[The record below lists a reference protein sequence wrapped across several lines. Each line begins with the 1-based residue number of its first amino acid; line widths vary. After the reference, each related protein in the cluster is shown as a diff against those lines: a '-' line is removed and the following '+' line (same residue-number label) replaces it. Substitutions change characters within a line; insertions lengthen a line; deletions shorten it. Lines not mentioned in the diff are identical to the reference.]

1 MNPIFRCKTNYTCD
15 KDSLKS
21 PEQCLL
27 EIFQEFPKIL
37 DDISQILH
45 IYRCITDNINCVCS
59 EVSTIN
65 KIISVVNPQLILKED
80 DIKHKNRKNAKSC
93 LCTGAEYD
101 NILFCQIH
109 RKPIPDCD
117 SKEIINRYT
126 TWETEYQPRMALQEF
141 LYKQYS
147 KTQRP
152 LSEEKDKEMME
163 IRLKAWVNAHASDIV
178 KRTIQ
183 QHNFMGDNKY
193 MTSIRLSGTS
203 MSGFE
208 FEMPYQQAQ
217 KSSREEIC
225 ELLRQKLAEKIKG
238 LEKLEKEIKEAKLHI
253 HSASEEVIYVC
264 CGCEIRS

>member
-27 EIFQEFPKIL
+27 EIFQEFPAVL
-37 DDISQILH
+37 NNTNQILY
-45 IYRCITDNINCVCS
+45 IYNHLTNKDCVCN

-65 KIISVVNPQLILKED
+65 KIISLVNPQLILKED
-80 DIKHKNRKNAKSC
+80 DIKNENRENAKSC
-93 LCTGAEYD
+93 LCSSSEYD
-101 NILFCQIH
+101 NMLYHQLH
-109 RKPIPDCD
+109 MKPIPNCD
-117 SKEIINRYT
+117 SKEIIDRYA

-141 LYKQYS
+141 LYKQYLNM
-147 KTQRP
+147 QRP
-152 LSEEKDKEMME
+152 LSEEKDKKRIE
-163 IRLKAWVNAHASDIV
+163 IRLKAWINAHVSDIV